1 MAAVLLAAIVIA
13 GLRNES
19 TARPGRPP
27 ATPTVTTPDP
37 RTELGSI
44 YRENSCPDPDRG
56 ACFEPFPAGRYTF
69 HKSNPQ
75 ITITVGDGWRNDS
88 SFPTETLLSRPDT
101 PGAFIDVLMDAH
113 ASSSGECDVA
123 AIPGASNK
131 AVDLAGRL
139 AADPELITTKPVR
152 ARLGELDGYVLDL
165 APRPGGHP
173 VTCSD
178 GFVGVTFLTS
188 VRSDVNG
195 GNWWG
200 FGLGSD
206 QRARLLIADTSLGR
220 TVVVATVVTGSESDL
235 QSWLTK
241 AQPVVNSITFAPC
254 AHRGGFFGACEPVLP
269 PTASP

>member
-1 MAAVLLAAIVIA
+1 
-13 GLRNES
+13 
-19 TARPGRPP
+19 
-27 ATPTVTTPDP
+27 
-37 RTELGSI
+37 
-44 YRENSCPDPDRG
+44 
-56 ACFEPFPAGRYTF
+56 
-69 HKSNPQ
+69 
-75 ITITVGDGWRNDS
+75 
-88 SFPTETLLSRPDT
+88 
-101 PGAFIDVLMDAH
+101 MDAH
-113 ASSSGECDVA
+113 ASSSGGCDVA
-123 AIPGASNK
+123 AIAGASNK

-254 AHRGGFFGACEPVLP
+254 AHRGGFFGAMRTRAATDRLPLKSGRVRPPHTRRARPDSPVSRGG
-269 PTASP
+269 AR